1 MKVYQCSTVVALL
14 VSVKGCD
21 VDKKSSD
28 QLSELDNLK
37 KSSWSSWNSSFVV
50 EETAEDVSG
59 GLHKNSEEILSTQ
72 EISSSNANN
81 SEGSLR
87 GKLIQSFMNEGIPV
101 IIAKPEDEAKPMA
114 PPPDNLLAPSSI
126 HKMSLGDMILK
137 DSLSMESQREMR
149 DGVLSL
155 PALNAKVAAVHN
167 DLETKMLHAAIKYEK
182 TFEYDPPKKEV
193 QLHFKAFMSALANR
207 HEIIYGIL
215 YDIDASVTSN
225 NEYATMLYVVYKEN
239 AWIADREARNALRKK
254 RETLWKYF
262 AGVAD
267 SFRNFA
273 STALS
278 LTESVTSTKA
288 IESVVVANL
297 DSIGGTMIYHSKIF
311 DNEDW
316 PYESLVSFEVGNDFK
331 EAAKLL
337 DGN

>member
-1 MKVYQCSTVVALL
+1 M
-14 VSVKGCD
+14 SVKGCD

-28 QLSELDNLK
+28 QLSDIDNLK
-37 KSSWSSWNSSFVV
+37 KSSWSSWNSSFIV
-50 EETAEDVSG
+50 EETGKDVSG
-59 GLHKNSEEILSTQ
+59 GLHKNSEEHVPTQ
-72 EISSSNANN
+72 EISSRNVNY

-87 GKLIQSFMNEGIPV
+87 GKLIKSFLNRGIPM

-126 HKMSLGDMILK
+126 HKKSLGDMILE
-137 DSLSMESQREMR
+137 DVLLGDIILEDELPMESQREMR
-149 DGVLSL
+149 DGVPSL

-167 DLETKMLHAAIKYEK
+167 DLEAKMLHAAIKYEK
-182 TFEYDPPKKEV
+182 TFEYDPPKKDV
-193 QLHFKAFMSALANR
+193 QTHFKAFMSALANR
-207 HEIIYGIL
+207 FEIIYGIL

-267 SFRNFA
+267 SFRDFA

-278 LTESVTSTKA
+278 LTESVTSTMA

-311 DNEDW
+311 DKEDW

-337 DGN
+337 DAN